1 VITVEQYSVDMAT
14 ERSIQTDD
22 GSGDEEVTTDE
33 GSLFSIYR
41 RYIGEPESRRDVYV
55 GFGTFFGGIALGFVG
70 LVLFLYSGTQPSGS
84 ALFWQLRE
92 VALVA
97 VMLGLPA
104 VALSFTVLL
113 PVGRRT
119 MGASIAGAAICV
131 AGAVWLTQVYP
142 YQWTSAGNDI
152 TVLTTYAVG
161 IVLLAASTGS
171 SLVAQYVDNA
181 VPQEADTPTPDDEE
195 GTESISDE
203 QVSEDIEEA
212 MSDSS
217 LTWGGVEKE
226 PNTKRL
232 KFDMPEDTA
241 IDEATIESATET
253 RSSGDDVDDAVSG
266 LRQLQGG
273 EQETGRTESL
283 DDQVSALTEFREQQE
298 DDDIETGV
306 EAERGFLGWL
316 RDKLFG

>member
-1 VITVEQYSVDMAT
+1 MVQKYNVDMAT
-14 ERSIQTDD
+14 EGPAQTDD
-22 GSGDEEVTTDE
+22 GTKDGEASTGE

-41 RYIGEPESRRDVYV
+41 RYVGEPESRRDVYV
-55 GFGTFFGGIALGFVG
+55 GFGTFFGGIMLGVVG

-84 ALFWQLRE
+84 TFFWQLRK
-92 VALVA
+92 VALIA

-104 VALSFTVLL
+104 VALSFAVLL
-113 PVGRRT
+113 PVGQRT
-119 MGASIAGAAICV
+119 MGTSIAGAGICV
-131 AGAVWLTQVYP
+131 VGAVWLTQVYP

-152 TVLTTYAVG
+152 SVLSTYAVG

-171 SLVAQYVDNA
+171 SLVAQYVDNVA
-181 VPQEADTPTPDDEE
+181 PRETDAPTTDDKED
-195 GTESISDE
+195 GESVSDE
-203 QVSEDIEEA
+203 RVAEDIDEA

-232 KFDMPEDTA
+232 TIDMPEDPA
-241 IDEATIESATET
+241 IDEADIESATET

-283 DDQVSALTEFREQQE
+283 EDQVDALTEFREQQE
-298 DDDIETGV
+298 DDDIETGI
-306 EAERGFLGWL
+306 ESERGFLAWL
-316 RDKLFG
+316 RRKLF

>member
-1 VITVEQYSVDMAT
+1 MILVEQYSDDMAT
-14 ERSIQTDD
+14 EEPVDADD
-22 GSGDEEVTTDE
+22 GPGDGETPTDR
-33 GSLFSIYR
+33 GSLVSLYR
-41 RYIGEPESRRDVYV
+41 RYVGEPESRRDVYV
-55 GFGTFFGGIALGFVG
+55 GFGTFFGGLALGLVG

-104 VALSFTVLL
+104 VALSFAVLL
-113 PVGRRT
+113 PVGQRT
-119 MGASIAGAAICV
+119 MGASIAGVAICV
-131 AGAVWLTQVYP
+131 AGAIWLTQVYP
-142 YQWTSAGNDI
+142 YQWTAAGNDI
-152 TVLTTYAVG
+152 NVLTTYAVG
-161 IVLLAASTGS
+161 TVLLAAATGS

-181 VPQEADTPTPDDEE
+181 VPRRTDTPATDDEE
-195 GTESISDE
+195 DGESVSDE
-203 QVSEDIEEA
+203 QVTEDIEEA

-232 KFDMPEDTA
+232 TFDIPEDPD

-283 DDQVSALTEFREQQE
+283 DDQVSALSEFREQQK

-306 EAERGFLGWL
+306 ESERGFIAWL